1 MKEKNFAKFG
11 ELVEAEALELHAI
24 MLTSSPS
31 LIYLL
36 PGSLRMMLMVK
47 KWRQEGLQVYF
58 TVNTGQDIH
67 LICQKK
73 DAEEVSKKTLAVSE
87 VQKTIINYPSWGAQL
102 IEGHLF

>member
-1 MKEKNFAKFG
+1 MEKDFKNFG

-36 PGSLRMMLMVK
+36 PGSLRIMHLAK

-67 LICQKK
+67 LICEKK
-73 DAEEVSKKTLAVSE
+73 DVETLAGKLE
-87 VQKTIINYPSWGAQL
+87 EIEDVQKTIINYCSKGARIVL
-102 IEGHLF
+102 AHLF